1 MTNKETMTE
10 PTPPTMRIPNLFHL
24 VLLLALAGLGFLLA
38 EGAIAMAH
46 PHSLQTALQNER
58 LQTFAEIAAYLLAL
72 TAANFLFPALWH
84 RSFASGIAWNPR
96 GVRLALIPL
105 GLGLSFAVVAV
116 ESLLPM
122 PADAPIETMFKS
134 PGVIWPLTFLGIVLA
149 PLFEEI
155 VFRGFLLPGVAIAF
169 DYLRLKRSPD
179 PLESLATLDRWRAS
193 TAFSR
198 SALVFAAILTSI
210 LFALLHAPQLA
221 FSWTHAATWPAV
233 AILML
238 VSLVLCAVR
247 IRTGS
252 VAASTLVHAAYNSS
266 VFLTLFVATGGYRH
280 MDKL

>member
-1 MTNKETMTE
+1 MTE
-10 PTPPTMRIPNLFHL
+10 LTQPTTRIPNLFHL
-24 VLLLALAGLGFLLA
+24 LLLLALTGLGLFLA
-38 EGAIAMAH
+38 EGAIALVH
-46 PHSLQTALQNER
+46 PHSLQPALQSQR
-58 LQTFAEIAAYLLAL
+58 LQTLAEIAAYLIAL

-84 RSFASGIAWNPR
+84 RSFASGISWNPNR
-96 GVRLALIPL
+96 IRLWFIPL
-105 GLGLSFAVVAV
+105 GLGLSFVVVAV

-122 PADAPIETMFKS
+122 PADAPIEAMFKS
-134 PGVIWPLTFLGIVLA
+134 PGVIWPLTLLGIVIA

-155 VFRGFLLPGVAIAF
+155 VFRGFLLPGLAIAF

-198 SALVFAAILTSI
+198 PALVFSSILTSI

-266 VFLTLFVATGGYRH
+266 VFLTLFISTGGYRH